1 MSRLHFQNYGTV
13 GIGETMGIQV
23 LSGVHFLEVLANC
36 FRCAM
41 KIPVQSRHALIISG
55 MTFTLKHSLVL
66 TFFLLAFLFT
76 TVVPSYA
83 LAPACLGNCNVLKE
97 DCLQLCRRVGFLTGA
112 CRPGIPPMCC
122 CHD

>member
-1 MSRLHFQNYGTV
+1 
-13 GIGETMGIQV
+13 MGIQV

-55 MTFTLKHSLVL
+55 S
-66 TFFLLAFLFT
+66 
-76 TVVPSYA
+76 